1 VAWLL
6 FAPLVVVG
14 VALYVMK
21 PEERT
26 RFIQGVVGAV
36 RRAFEETARQRRALE
51 PFRAALRARTSW
63 VIVTPA
69 VVALNVTLF
78 VFMLFG
84 TGALRDPATLIA
96 WGGNF
101 GPRTTNGE
109 WWRLATTMFVHAG
122 MLHLLI
128 NVAGLVQCGLMVE
141 RLVGQLTFAAVYL
154 AAGTFASLVSVSAHP
169 LAVTVG
175 ASGAIFG
182 VYGLLFALMIPTL
195 LHRSSIAIPLMALKR
210 IGPAAGLF
218 VLYNYDVI
226 TGSVEGQA
234 DLAGFIVGFIGGS
247 ILSVWAS
254 DGKPPARR
262 LATVTALTAAIAVA
276 SAVPLR
282 GIFDAR
288 PELERVVAFE
298 ARTADAYQKE
308 VDRFKGGRSQIEK
321 LTQLIEKTIMPELQ
335 ATRTRLKAL
344 PKAPADQQQLLASA
358 EEYLRLRDQS
368 WRLRA
373 DGLRKS
379 NLVVLREAEQT
390 ERTSLE
396 AFRRIKF
403 DDTAP
408 TDRVAP

>member
-1 VAWLL
+1 VAWFL
-6 FAPLVVVG
+6 FAPLIVVG
-14 VALYVMK
+14 IALYVMN
-21 PEERT
+21 PQERT
-26 RFIQGVVGAV
+26 RFIQGVVAAV
-36 RRAFEETARQRRALE
+36 RRAFEETVRQRRALE

-63 VIVTPA
+63 VMVTPA

-78 VFMLFG
+78 VFMLCG

-128 NVAGLVQCGLMVE
+128 NVAGLVQCGLIVE

-154 AAGTFASLVSVSAHP
+154 AAGAFAGLVSVSAYP

-175 ASGAIFG
+175 ASAAIFG

-195 LHRSSIAIPLMALKR
+195 LHRSSIAIPLIALKR

-218 VLYNYDVI
+218 VLYNYEVM
-226 TGSVEGQA
+226 TGSGEGQA
-234 DLAGFIVGFIGGS
+234 DLAGLLVGFIGGL

-262 LATVTALTAAIAVA
+262 LATVTALATAIAVA

-282 GIFDAR
+282 GVFDAR

-298 ARTADAYQKE
+298 VRTAGAYQKE
-308 VDRFKGGRSQIEK
+308 VNQFKRGRSQVEK
-321 LTQLIEKTIMPELQ
+321 LTQLIEMTILPELQ
-335 ATRTRLKAL
+335 ATRTRLNAL
-344 PKAPADQQQLLASA
+344 AKAPADQQPLVASA

-379 NLVVLREAEQT
+379 NLVVLREAEQA

-403 DDTAP
+403 DDSASLEP
-408 TDRVAP
+408 